1 MTRTRFVTPR
11 RAMERIL
18 QGEDLPDQ
26 AYANWMAIN
35 GGPSNY
41 VADHKI
47 YLHDDLLKLGP
58 DDLRGCILHEM
69 VHITMARRW
78 GRRGG
83 HHGKRFAAECNRIG
97 VPLGWGRVYADP
109 HGFLEEYED
118 CIYWPMMQ
126 DEVAS

>member
-1 MTRTRFVTPR
+1 
-11 RAMERIL
+11 MERIL

-97 VPLGWGRVYADP
+97 VPLAGDGSTPTPMASWKSTKTVSIGR
-109 HGFLEEYED
+109 
-118 CIYWPMMQ
+118 
-126 DEVAS
+126 